1 MFRTVKRLIDWT
13 GNYKKRVYIGFIFAF
28 LNGIFTALPI
38 MLASYGLNAI
48 LNDFS
53 GKEPLD
59 HTLIWKLLFSVIV
72 CVLLRFVFSYLRAIT
87 QESVGYE
94 ATAEQRI
101 KLGNLFKKVSLG
113 FFNHNNI
120 GELSSA
126 ATTDLSFIEMYC
138 MHMIDI
144 VVNGHITVVV
154 MIISLTIFCPVAGVI
169 SLIGLLIST
178 CIMYALEKIS
188 HRNAVLHQKAQ
199 DEIVENT
206 IEYLRGMQVV
216 KAFKQEGAAVEGI
229 RNAFQNHKKVNI
241 KLELEYCP
249 YNCLHQL
256 ILKTTS
262 IGVVIASAYLTL
274 NGSMPIFVMLM
285 LDMFSFVLF
294 NHLEKVNSA
303 IHVIEVINATLN
315 KLDSIQKAEEIDK
328 NGKDISLDAY
338 DIEFQN
344 VSFAYD
350 KKTVLSDVSFT
361 LPQGATTAIV
371 GPSGSGKTTI
381 CNLIARFYDVN
392 KGSIRIDGH
401 NIKEMTCESILRNIS
416 MVFQKVY
423 LFNDTIANNIK
434 FGNPDAT
441 YEDIIAAAKKA
452 RCHEF
457 IEAFPNGYETIVEEG
472 GANLSG
478 GEKQR
483 ISIARAILKNSP
495 IIILDEATASIDT
508 ENEHMIQ
515 QAITELTKG
524 KTVIVIA
531 HRLATIENADQ
542 ILVIDKGKVV
552 QKGTHQELIKQE
564 GLYQRFIS
572 IREQAEGWSFA

>member
-1 MFRTVKRLIDWT
+1 
-13 GNYKKRVYIGFIFAF
+13 
-28 LNGIFTALPI
+28 
-38 MLASYGLNAI
+38 
-48 LNDFS
+48 
-53 GKEPLD
+53 
-59 HTLIWKLLFSVIV
+59 
-72 CVLLRFVFSYLRAIT
+72 
-87 QESVGYE
+87 
-94 ATAEQRI
+94 
-101 KLGNLFKKVSLG
+101 
-113 FFNHNNI
+113 
-120 GELSSA
+120 
-126 ATTDLSFIEMYC
+126 
-138 MHMIDI
+138 
-144 VVNGHITVVV
+144 
-154 MIISLTIFCPVAGVI
+154 
-169 SLIGLLIST
+169 
-178 CIMYALEKIS
+178 
-188 HRNAVLHQKAQ
+188 
-199 DEIVENT
+199 
-206 IEYLRGMQVV
+206 
-216 KAFKQEGAAVEGI
+216 
-229 RNAFQNHKKVNI
+229 
-241 KLELEYCP
+241 
-249 YNCLHQL
+249 
-256 ILKTTS
+256 
-262 IGVVIASAYLTL
+262 
-274 NGSMPIFVMLM
+274 MPIFVMLM

-303 IHVIEVINATLN
+303 IHVIEVINATLD

-495 IIILDEATASIDT
+495 IIILDEATASIDP

-542 ILVIDKGKVV
+542 ILVIDKGKVI